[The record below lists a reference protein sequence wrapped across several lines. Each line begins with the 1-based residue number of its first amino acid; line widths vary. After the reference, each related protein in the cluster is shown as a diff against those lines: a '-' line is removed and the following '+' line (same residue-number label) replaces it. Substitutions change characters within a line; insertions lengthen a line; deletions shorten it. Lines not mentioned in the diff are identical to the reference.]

1 MPSHN
6 PPWRKPISFLPDL
19 NPTGADL
26 GYPLAKTPLSSSY
39 KEYRNFADIFPQDLT
54 ESTCAFV
61 S

>member
-54 ESTCAFV
+54 
-61 S
+61 